1 MNGEAEQKPE
11 ARRLREL
18 AETKFRDSNLK
29 SALKYAKR
37 AHRLDPNL
45 DGAAEILTSLQI
57 LRVAAG
63 SPDEWY
69 GILQVEPFAHINTIK
84 KQYKKLAL
92 LLHPDKNPYA
102 GSEEAFKLVNEAFRF
117 LSDKVRRKEYDL
129 KLRIRIQDEKIGDAD
144 AEVATE
150 SETFWTACST
160 CQLLHQFEKRY
171 VGYNLVCPSCRKSFK
186 AVEVV
191 HNEPEIVENGH
202 MVRGRRLRNLSSRQN
217 SGSFQGLEPPSSRK
231 KMSTTQSKR
240 NSSVKKTSSE
250 KEKGMEMNGKAVSVE
265 DELRNGDL
273 EEEHDSDDEIWS
285 RRRLRSG
292 SMRKKMSSVD
302 EVLERSKLKPVKME
316 EEMMTLA
323 ELQSQV
329 IRKARKEK
337 MKLKL
342 KEEEEAEERENKR
355 KKGIEDGDDN
365 DDDERLTLKEMEGL
379 LRIRRQ
385 EASKRAGFPR
395 NEKQRNLKK
404 DVNLEIK
411 KQGSSCDLDMMV
423 EDSDFYDFD
432 KDRMER
438 SLKKGQV
445 WAIYDDDDGMP
456 RHYGLIEAV
465 TVNPF
470 EVKMSWLDVQN
481 NGEERLLSWEKLGFH
496 VSCGRFKVSKKTTID
511 SLNIFSH
518 VVDCERA
525 AKEVYRIYPKKGSV
539 WALYKEQEALDAEK
553 KRNVSST
560 KKRTYDIAVFL
571 TTYSEMHGLS
581 MAYLEK
587 VDGYKTIF
595 KRREI
600 GYHAIRWFGKD
611 DIQLFSHQIPARKLS
626 VDEELGHLKD
636 CWELDPASLPSD
648 LVTTCKSR

>member
-1 MNGEAEQKPE
+1 MEMNGESEQKPE
-11 ARRLREL
+11 PQRLREL

-45 DGAAEILTSLQI
+45 DGAAEILTSFQI
-57 LRVAAG
+57 LRVAVD
-63 SPDEWY
+63 SPNDWY
-69 GILQVEPFAHINTIK
+69 RILQVEPFAHINTIK

-92 LLHPDKNPYA
+92 LLHPDKNPYS
-102 GSEEAFKLVNEAFRF
+102 GSENAFKLVDEAFRF

-129 KLRIRIQDEKIGDAD
+129 KLRIRIQDEKIGDA
-144 AEVATE
+144 EVAVE

-160 CQLLHQFEKRY
+160 CRLLHQFEKRY

-186 AVEVV
+186 AIEVV
-191 HNEPEIVENGH
+191 YNEPEI
-202 MVRGRRLRNLSSRQN
+202 RDRRLRNLSSRQN
-217 SGSFQGLEPPSSRK
+217 SGSCKGLEKSG
-231 KMSTTQSKR
+231 STSESKR
-240 NSSVKKTSSE
+240 NSSVKKTSDE
-250 KEKGMEMNGKAVSVE
+250 KEEGLELNGKACSVE
-265 DELRNGDL
+265 DEVRNDDL
-273 EEEHDSDDEIWS
+273 QEGIDSSDDEIWS

-292 SMRKKMSSVD
+292 SMRKRMSSVG
-302 EVLERSKLKPVKME
+302 EVLERSKLNPVNME

-342 KEEEEAEERENKR
+342 KEEEKPGERENKR
-355 KKGIEDGDDN
+355 IKWVEK
-365 DDDERLTLKEMEGL
+365 DDDDVDEKLTLKEIEGL
-379 LRIRRQ
+379 LRVRRKG
-385 EASKRAGFPR
+385 ASTRTGLTENA
-395 NEKQRNLKK
+395 KQKNSKK
-404 DVNLEIK
+404 NVNVNVEIK
-411 KQGSSCDLDMMV
+411 KQGPSCNGGDLDMMVV

-432 KDRMER
+432 KDRVEI
-438 SLKKGQV
+438 SFKKGQV
-445 WAIYDDDDGMP
+445 WAVYDDDGMP
-456 RHYGLIEAV
+456 RHYGLIEEV

-470 EVKMSWLDVQN
+470 EVKMSWLDFQN
-481 NGEERLLSWEKLGFH
+481 NEDERLLSWEKMGFH
-496 VSCGRFKVSKKTTID
+496 VSCGRYKVSNRTTIH

-518 VVDCERA
+518 IVDCERA
-525 AKEVYRIYPKKGSV
+525 AKEVYRIYPKKGSI
-539 WALYKEQEALDAEK
+539 WALYKEEEEGEEASGD
-553 KRNVSST
+553 RSS
-560 KKRTYDIAVFL
+560 KEKRTYNIAVFL

-600 GYHAIRWFGKD
+600 GYHAIRLFEKD
-611 DIQLFSHQIPARKLS
+611 DIRLFSHEIPARKLS
-626 VDEELGHLKD
+626 VDEALGHLKD

-648 LVTTCKSR
+648 LLTNCRSR

>member
-1 MNGEAEQKPE
+1 MSGEAEQKLE

-18 AETKFRDSNLK
+18 AEKKFRDSNLK

-37 AHRLDPNL
+37 AHRRDPNL

-57 LRVAAG
+57 LRVAAD
-63 SPDEWY
+63 SPDDWY
-69 GILQVEPFAHINTIK
+69 RILQVEPFAHINTIK

-92 LLHPDKNPYA
+92 LLHPDKNPYF
-102 GSEEAFKLVNEAFRF
+102 GSEEAFKLVGEAFHF
-117 LSDKVRRKEYDL
+117 FSDKVRRKEYDL

-144 AEVATE
+144 VE

-160 CQLLHQFEKRY
+160 CRLLHQFEKRY
-171 VGYNLVCPSCRKSFK
+171 VGHNLVCPNCRKSFK

-191 HNEPEIVENGH
+191 YDEPEIREIGV

-217 SGSFQGLEPPSSRK
+217 SGSFKGLKESVNTNQLKRNTTVSKTNGEKKKGLEL
-231 KMSTTQSKR
+231 
-240 NSSVKKTSSE
+240 
-250 KEKGMEMNGKAVSVE
+250 NGKAGSIEGEV
-265 DELRNGDL
+265 RNGNL
-273 EEEHDSDDEIWS
+273 EGVDNDDEICI
-285 RRRLRSG
+285 RRLRSG
-292 SMRKKMSSVD
+292 SLRKKMSSVG

-329 IRKARKEK
+329 IQKARKEK

-355 KKGIEDGDDN
+355 KKGVEEND

-385 EASKRAGFPR
+385 GASKRPGFLE
-395 NEKQRNLKK
+395 NAQQKNSKK
-404 DVNLEIK
+404 NVNLETQ
-411 KQGSSCDLDMMV
+411 KQEASCNGVDLDMMVV

-438 SLKKGQV
+438 SFKKGQV

-456 RHYGLIEAV
+456 RHYGLIEEV

-481 NGEERLLSWEKLGFH
+481 NGDERLLCWEKMGFH
-496 VSCGRFKVSKKTTID
+496 VSCGRFKVTKKTTIH

-539 WALYKEQEALDAEK
+539 WALYKEEGEGLDAEK
-553 KRNVSST
+553 RRNLLS
-560 KKRTYDIAVFL
+560 KGKRTYDIAVFL

-595 KRREI
+595 KRKEI
-600 GYHAIRWFGKD
+600 GYHAIRWFEKD
-611 DIQLFSHQIPARKLS
+611 NIQLFSHQIPARKLS
-626 VDEELGHLKD
+626 IDEALGHLKD

-648 LVTTCKSR
+648 LLTTYWNK